1 MPAVRGIDLAIE
13 SGEFVAITGAS
24 GSGKSTLLHML
35 GGITRPS
42 AGRVLLE
49 GIDLA
54 TLDDDAL
61 AVVRRRR
68 IGFVFQR
75 YNLLPELSLVENVA
89 LPLVLD
95 GASKRVSEAA
105 AAQALATVGMEHRAT
120 HRPDELSGGE
130 QQRGAIARALVTDP
144 AIVLAD
150 EPTGALDSV
159 NSLRVVELLSRL
171 VAERR
176 QTVILV
182 THDPAIAAS
191 ARRTIRIRDGL
202 VDSDTT
208 GAPPA

>member
-1 MPAVRGIDLAIE
+1 
-13 SGEFVAITGAS
+13 
-24 GSGKSTLLHML
+24 
-35 GGITRPS
+35 
-42 AGRVLLE
+42 
-49 GIDLA
+49 
-54 TLDDDAL
+54 
-61 AVVRRRR
+61 
-68 IGFVFQR
+68 
-75 YNLLPELSLVENVA
+75 
-89 LPLVLD
+89 
-95 GASKRVSEAA
+95 
-105 AAQALATVGMEHRAT
+105 
-120 HRPDELSGGE
+120 
-130 QQRGAIARALVTDP
+130 
-144 AIVLAD
+144 LAD